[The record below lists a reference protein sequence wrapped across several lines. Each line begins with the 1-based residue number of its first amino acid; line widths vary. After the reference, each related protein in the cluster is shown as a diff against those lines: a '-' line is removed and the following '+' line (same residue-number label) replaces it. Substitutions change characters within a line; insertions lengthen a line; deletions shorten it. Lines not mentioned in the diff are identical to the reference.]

1 MKSPYDVIRRPLI
14 TEKAN
19 LAKESLNTYHFEVPI
34 TVNRQEVREA
44 VERVF
49 QVKVADVRTL
59 IVRGKVKRRGRNI
72 GKRPNWKKAI
82 VKLEPGYKID
92 IFEGL

>member
-19 LAKESLNTYHFEVPI
+19 LAKERLNTYHFEVPL
-34 TVNRQEVREA
+34 TVDRQEIREA
-44 VERVF
+44 IERVF
-49 QVKVADVRTL
+49 QVKVADVRTM
-59 IVRGKVKRRGRNI
+59 IVRGKVKRRGRNV

-82 VKLEPGYKID
+82 VRLQEGHKID

>member
-19 LAKESLNTYHFEVPI
+19 LAKENLNTYHFEVPI
-34 TVNRQEVREA
+34 TVDRQEIREA

-49 QVKVADVRTL
+49 QVKVADVRTM

-82 VKLEPGYKID
+82 VKLEKGFKID